1 MVRVVGRD
9 RSIMDLIVKL
19 NTENQLF
26 KGIRSDGTEITPPYT
41 GYTISIKTEK
51 NQPTDRVTLKDTG
64 DFYDSFVAYVDGSK
78 DIIITSNP
86 IKVDEFGFTT
96 NLIEKYGD
104 KIEGLT
110 EESKVIL
117 NSKLIVPIEKYIKE
131 VIFKI

>member
-64 DFYDSFVAYVDGSK
+64 DFYESFVAYVDGSK